1 MKTLSFLLFLC
12 LPAVV
17 FSQVIT
23 EEEISTMVKSAQ
35 EKSEGAHQSILI
47 QANED
52 FAKAIWGKKVR
63 FNEASIVRFFSHSA
77 GEKVSAGVDILKSI
91 PGGWVYEFDQQKAA
105 DLLTK
110 NGVNVTQS
118 YNTRWIK
125 ARQNLLYAEVKKD
138 GTKVILELYCP
149 YQRFL
154 EILRTGKT
162 QSIEFMITGYEGSI
176 TSSTKIYG
184 VLTEVYVDKQVVK
197 CSNGHEFDKA
207 LGYKFCPTCGEPL
220 EEPQEL

>member
-105 DLLTK
+105 VLLTK